1 MKVRKLAVALALA
14 GTLGTGMA
22 HAVGLGQIKLESYLN
37 QPLKAQIKLL
47 DAGDL
52 SPDQVIVG
60 LASKQDFSQAGIKRT
75 YNLSKLKFKVVRDAS
90 GNMVV
95 NVTTQNPVH
104 EPFMDFLVDL
114 NWPNGRVMREYTLL
128 VDPPTYE
135 KAQSS
140 PAVTEAGSSTPQ
152 QTTAPPAS
160 AESQPGAT
168 QPARTAGSPSTGA
181 GNTGGGTYGPTK
193 SNDTLWRIAERVK
206 PNARVTTQ
214 QEMLAIRDR
223 NPDAFIGGNINR
235 MKRGQVLRLP
245 TLNQVESRSR
255 HQAVRDVIAQ
265 NRAFNAMRQA
275 SQHPAVNATT
285 AKGNGSAGA
294 ETAQSGDQLKLV
306 VASNGKET
314 KQGSHGGGNGGTTET
329 SLRNKLSVTQE
340 QVDKLKRDNSDLNA
354 RLQDLQDQV
363 KTLKRLVQLKNDQL
377 SSLQVEA
384 AKQANKGGAVTSGA
398 QAAQSAAPSSAPA
411 AATSAPQAAG
421 TAGGLSET
429 SGALAAA
436 TTSAP
441 AAAMA
446 GATSKPQAST
456 TATSQPVPAAQAGK
470 AAPATAS
477 GTSGNQQATPKPQEQ
492 AKPRNTV
499 DKLIQL
505 VLSNRIYQIAAGG
518 VGILILIGLWLL
530 ARRNAHREKR
540 FYENLRDA
548 DQGEPIELGESE
560 GPEGDEAAGGIE
572 GLESA
577 EAGAEDPLSEADVY
591 IAYGRFDQATHL
603 LEEAISAE
611 PSRTDLRLKLLE
623 TYAESGNRDAFGKQF
638 RELEAMGDEESVAA
652 AEALQKRL
660 QEAEDVPSI
669 SDLESELK
677 AGVQRGLDQPQSESG
692 EESVAQA
699 PASGEAGDEE
709 LGVEWDLDEFA
720 ADFEETTPDSDADAE
735 AQSQSTEDL
744 GEAVDF
750 DLGESDL
757 DEETGAGE
765 AEDVDLS
772 DLSDELERSLSE
784 DEEALE
790 AEDNSIDFSLD
801 MDEAETDEAE
811 SDLEMPEDLESPTG
825 EESAGAS
832 GDLESIEFEP
842 SDLSQSETAADEA
855 VDLGDGAS
863 DETEAD
869 LEEPFAEDDH
879 GSPIDESFLE
889 ELDAELDKV
898 TEEPEAEPAGE
909 SSQAEVAEPA
919 EGMPEEDALSSLADD
934 RTEGGLPEESAGER
948 NGEADPEASEIEPES
963 EDALKDLELDL
974 SDEDLA
980 IMEEASQGGDEE
992 PPIPEATEIE
1002 EPETPEEE
1010 PFEESETP
1018 SGESDADLLDIDLD
1032 ENEDALLE
1040 EGEALPE
1047 GEWDDLDLSDS
1058 DLGLG
1063 EDESGPSETGLEAP
1077 ELEPSPEEEMDI
1089 GEGLENIDLEP
1100 DFTGEELQPD
1110 EAPSADDEP
1119 SVGEAAGM
1127 AEELGSEPE
1136 DEDFDFLAGTDEAA
1150 TKLDL
1155 ARAYIEMGDSEG
1167 AKDILEE
1174 VSIEGNEEQKKEAQ
1188 DLLKSIS

>member
-37 QPLKAQIKLL
+37 QPLKAKIKLL
-47 DAGDL
+47 DAGNL

-75 YNLSKLKFKVVRDAS
+75 YNLSNLKFKVVRDSS

-95 NVTTQNPVH
+95 DVTTDKPVH

-135 KAQSS
+135 KSQPAQ
-140 PAVTEAGSSTPQ
+140 AVTTAGSSTPRQ
-152 QTTAPPAS
+152 PAPAS
-160 AESQPGAT
+160 AESQTGAT
-168 QPARTAGSPSTGA
+168 QTAGAAGSPSSGA
-181 GNTGGGTYGPTK
+181 AKTGGGTYGPTQ

-206 PNARVTTQ
+206 PSARVTTQ

-223 NPDAFIGGNINR
+223 NPDAFIDGNINR

-255 HQAVRDVIAQ
+255 HQAVREVIAQ

-275 SQHPAVNATT
+275 SQHPAVNATS
-285 AKGNGSAGA
+285 AKGSGPGTA
-294 ETAQSGDQLKLV
+294 EVAQSGDQLKLV
-306 VASNGKET
+306 VANNGKET
-314 KQGSHGGGNGGTTET
+314 KNGSHGGGTGGTTET

-384 AKQANKGGAVTSGA
+384 VKQANTEGAVTSGP
-398 QAAQSAAPSSAPA
+398 QATQTAAPSSAPA
-411 AATSAPQAAG
+411 AATSAPQVE
-421 TAGGLSET
+421 TAGGISAT
-429 SGALAAA
+429 SGSVAAS

-441 AAAMA
+441 VAPMSQ
-446 GATSKPQAST
+446 ATSKPLS
-456 TATSQPVPAAQAGK
+456 TATASSQPMAATSGK
-470 AAPATAS
+470 AAPGLQNSAPA
-477 GTSGNQQATPKPQEQ
+477 NQNAPAKSPEQ
-492 AKPRNTV
+492 TGSRSTV
-499 DKLIQL
+499 DKLVQL

-518 VGILILIGLWLL
+518 VGILILIALWLL
-530 ARRNAHREKR
+530 ARRNAHHEKR

-548 DQGEPIELGESE
+548 DEGEPIELGESG
-560 GPEGDEAAGGIE
+560 GPEEDGGAAGAE
-572 GLESA
+572 GLEA
-577 EAGAEDPLSEADVY
+577 GEASSGDPLSEADVY

-638 RELEAMGDEESVAA
+638 RELEAMGDDASVSA
-652 AEALQKRL
+652 AEALQGRL

-677 AGVQRGLDQPQSESG
+677 AGVQRGLDQPQAESGESG
-692 EESVAQA
+692 EEYAEQP
-699 PASGEAGDEE
+699 PASGEAENDD

-720 ADFEETTPDSDADAE
+720 TDFDENLTESATEAE
-735 AQSQSTEDL
+735 AQTHSSDDTDGAL
-744 GEAVDF
+744 DFGLGDGEA
-750 DLGESDL
+750 
-757 DEETGAGE
+757 DEEAGSGE
-765 AEDVDLS
+765 AEDLDLS
-772 DLSDELERSLSE
+772 DLSDELERSLSA
-784 DEEALE
+784 DGEESE
-790 AEDNSIDFSLD
+790 TENDSIEFSLD
-801 MDEAETDEAE
+801 MDEAETDEAA
-811 SDLEMPEDLESPTG
+811 SDLEMPAELESPAEDEPAET
-825 EESAGAS
+825 A

-842 SDLSQSETAADEA
+842 TDLARSETEDEA
-855 VDLGDGAS
+855 TADDSAGA
-863 DETEAD
+863 TEEPAAD
-869 LEEPFAEDDH
+869 LEEAQTEDEQE
-879 GSPIDESFLE
+879 SPIDESFLD

-898 TEEPEAEPAGE
+898 TGESEAETADDGSQAEAAEPADTDLAGDALPGL
-909 SSQAEVAEPA
+909 AEDGTEAELPEPSEGEPA
-919 EGMPEEDALSSLADD
+919 E
-934 RTEGGLPEESAGER
+934 ESDQ
-948 NGEADPEASEIEPES
+948 EAAES
-963 EDALKDLELDL
+963 EDALRDLELDV

-980 IMEEASQGGDEE
+980 IMEEASQAGDEDTD
-992 PPIPEATEIE
+992 IPEVSDVKDLEA
-1002 EPETPEEE
+1002 PEEE
-1010 PFEESETP
+1010 ASEETETVSSEA
-1018 SGESDADLLDIDLD
+1018 DADLLDIDLD

-1040 EGEALPE
+1040 EGETLPE

-1058 DLGLG
+1058 VLG
-1063 EDESGPSETGLEAP
+1063 EDEPGASETDLATPEA
-1077 ELEPSPEEEMDI
+1077 EPSV
-1089 GEGLENIDLEP
+1089 EP
-1100 DFTGEELQPD
+1100 DTDTGEDWESLDLDTDFAEEDLPSGDEPVAEENTGEETGVT
-1110 EAPSADDEP
+1110 EA
-1119 SVGEAAGM
+1119 
-1127 AEELGSEPE
+1127 LGTEPE